1 MTNRWK
7 MWSIRP
13 PANAAANRVG
23 LVRLALV
30 VWIVLVTAG
39 FALLMVYQQ
48 SPGADIVPAEI
59 SEPNPESETWTLL
72 VGVHPRCP
80 CTQATVNELEHL
92 LRRYPARL
100 DCQALIYHPEKRG
113 KEWLALP
120 MVERLR
126 DLPQVS
132 LRGDSDGRE
141 LAALGIETSGG
152 VRLFDPTGKL
162 RFHGG
167 ITPSRGHRG
176 VNMGSEIIETLLRG
190 EPTTLDQAPVYG
202 CRIRSSSKKDQ

>member
-1 MTNRWK
+1 MTNLWK
-7 MWSIRP
+7 SRSLLP
-13 PANAAANRVG
+13 PAKDAATRLG
-23 LVRLALV
+23 LVRLALL
-30 VWIVLVTAG
+30 VWIALVAAG
-39 FALLMVYQQ
+39 FARLVVYQQ

-59 SEPNPESETWTLL
+59 SEPNPECETWTLL

-92 LRRYPARL
+92 LRRYPASL
-100 DCQALIYHPEKRG
+100 DCQVMIYHPEKRG
-113 KEWLALP
+113 QEWLALP
-120 MVERLR
+120 MVNQLR
-126 DLPQVS
+126 ILPQVT
-132 LRGDSDGRE
+132 LRGDSEGRE

-190 EPTTLDQAPVYG
+190 EPTNLDHAHVYG